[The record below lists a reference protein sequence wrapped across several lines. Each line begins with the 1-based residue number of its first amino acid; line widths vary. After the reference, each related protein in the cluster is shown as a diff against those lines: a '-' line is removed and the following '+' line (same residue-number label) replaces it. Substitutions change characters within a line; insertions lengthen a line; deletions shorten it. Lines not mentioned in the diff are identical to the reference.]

1 MKGQKLLKVTSILM
15 IIGGVIAAIVGVLA
29 ILGISALVALAE
41 SAEGAGLLYASSAI
55 IIVSSIIEFIAG
67 IKGVGACSAPQKA
80 AACVK
85 WGIVIGILYIASMV
99 IGLIGGG
106 QFSIINLVLNLLL
119 PGLYSYGAV
128 QMKNNV
134 NFRKEREPWDSLV
147 SCSTKRS
154 VPSAA
159 ARSDCSATESW
170 RTAIC
175 AKAAPPS
182 SHLGSATDVRVRWMR

>member
-41 SAEGAGLLYASSAI
+41 SAEGTGLLYASSAI
-55 IIVSSIIEFIAG
+55 IIVSSVIEFIAG

-85 WGIVIGILYIASMV
+85 WGIVIAVLYIISMI
-99 IGLIGGG
+99 IGIIGGG
-106 QFSIINLVLNLLL
+106 QFSIVNLILNLLL

-128 QMKNNV
+128 QMKNSVNV
-134 NFRKEREPWDSLV
+134 
-147 SCSTKRS
+147 
-154 VPSAA
+154 
-159 ARSDCSATESW
+159 
-170 RTAIC
+170 
-175 AKAAPPS
+175 
-182 SHLGSATDVRVRWMR
+182 

>member
-15 IIGGVIAAIVGVLA
+15 IIGGVIAAIVGVFA

-55 IIVSSIIEFIAG
+55 IIVSSVIEFIAG

-80 AACVK
+80 AACVQ
-85 WGIVIGILYIASMV
+85 WGIVIAVLYIISTI
-99 IGLIGGG
+99 IGIIGGS
-106 QFSIINLVLNLLL
+106 QFRIVNLVLNMLL

-134 NFRKEREPWDSLV
+134 NV
-147 SCSTKRS
+147 
-154 VPSAA
+154 
-159 ARSDCSATESW
+159 
-170 RTAIC
+170 
-175 AKAAPPS
+175 
-182 SHLGSATDVRVRWMR
+182 

>member
-29 ILGISALVALAE
+29 LLGISALVALAE

-55 IIVSSIIEFIAG
+55 IIVSSVIEFIAG

-85 WGIVIGILYIASMV
+85 WGISHSRILYIMPPWSSA
-99 IGLIGGG
+99 LIGGG
-106 QFSIINLVLNLLL
+106 QFSIVNLVLNLLL

-128 QMKNNV
+128 QMKNSVNV
-134 NFRKEREPWDSLV
+134 
-147 SCSTKRS
+147 
-154 VPSAA
+154 
-159 ARSDCSATESW
+159 
-170 RTAIC
+170 
-175 AKAAPPS
+175 
-182 SHLGSATDVRVRWMR
+182 